1 MGVNIEGPVSALV
14 TDAMKIQCDKCNGVK
29 FSISSTFDN
38 INDVASAAESAI
50 GISNAGGEDIQ
61 GTVLLCLQCGVQQ
74 IGHVSIFDIAAGAAG
89 AARTMTNLVSTIANN
104 LAGWY
109 MVYLDAAGTDTGLY
123 STIASNT
130 AADPT
135 VITVSI
141 ATNNDEAGYYWITN
155 WLPVGFTARLFYL

>member
-14 TDAMKIQCDKCNGVK
+14 TDAMKVQCDKCNGVK

-38 INDVASAAESAI
+38 INNVASAVESAL
-50 GISNAGGEDIQ
+50 GLTNVGVEDIQ

-74 IGHVSIFDIAAGAAG
+74 IGHVSIFDIAAGAA
-89 AARTMTNLVSTIANN
+89 AAAITMTNLVSTSANN

-109 MVYLDAAGTDTGLY
+109 MVYLDAAGTDTGKY
-123 STIASNT
+123 SVIASNT

-135 VITVSI
+135 VITVTV
-141 ATNNDEAGYYWITN
+141 ATNNTEVGYYWITN
-155 WLPVGFTARLFYL
+155 WLPLGFTATT